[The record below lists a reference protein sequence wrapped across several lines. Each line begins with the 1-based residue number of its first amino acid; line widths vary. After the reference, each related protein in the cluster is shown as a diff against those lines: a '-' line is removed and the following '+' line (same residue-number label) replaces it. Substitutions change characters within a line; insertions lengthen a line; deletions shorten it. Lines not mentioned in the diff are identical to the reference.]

1 VDTQRTVI
9 LPKKIDSSK
18 INFRGIFHMKKT
30 LITAITTA
38 LVVGAA
44 STTFAA
50 ANPFS
55 DVPSDHWS
63 YDAVSKLA
71 KDGVIEGY
79 GDGTYRGDQKITRYE
94 MAQMV
99 AKAMTKSD
107 VSAADKAMIDKLAA
121 EYADELNNLGV
132 RVSNLEK
139 KSDNVKFTGLMRLDG
154 SRYSQGY
161 VSPKSGSAHDD
172 AYHGTALIRLDMV
185 AAVNDNWNVNA
196 RLDGTTS
203 LNQDKAGADGTS
215 DKVTATRIYAE
226 GPLMGADAKFGKFG
240 AFDSD
245 HLTNGGLIID
255 TNITGA
261 EFIFGNKLQT
271 KITYGRLDDA
281 DTGVFTSSMFDHP
294 LNQASDYGAVQFN
307 YAPTDRLTAAA
318 GYTYLKNDQFKT
330 KIGLSDDKIGIW
342 NAGFDYKIT
351 KDFTLGGEYAGSDA
365 KARDLDANSDEEK
378 AYSAQITYKG
388 AKSDVAGSYG
398 LWAAYRQIGAL
409 ASIAPTYDG
418 ADLGTKGYELGVN
431 YMLDKNIMTK
441 VVYFDGKS
449 ISADQDFKKIFGRLE
464 FAF

>member
-1 VDTQRTVI
+1 
-9 LPKKIDSSK
+9 
-18 INFRGIFHMKKT
+18 MKKT

-139 KSDNVKFTGLMRLDG
+139 KSDNVKFTGLMRLDAKK
-154 SRYSQGY
+154 YNDTA
-161 VSPKSGSAHDD
+161 VHNDD
-172 AYHGTALIRLDMV
+172 TVGTGLLRLDIN
-185 AAVNDNWNVNA
+185 AAVNDNWAVKA
-196 RLDGTTS
+196 RLDGQTS
-203 LNQDKAGADGTS
+203 LNNDKGDANGD
-215 DKVTATRIYAE
+215 DKVTVKQIYAE
-226 GPLMGADAKFGKFG
+226 GPLFGADTKVGKFG
-240 AFDSD
+240 AFDSAN
-245 HLTNGGLIID
+245 LTNGGLIID
-255 TNITGA
+255 TDLTGA
-261 EFIFGNKLQT
+261 EFQFGNALKT
-271 KITYGRLDDA
+271 KVTYGRLDTA
-281 DTGVFTSSMFDHP
+281 DIAAIGSSTSAADF
-294 LNQASDYGAVQFN
+294 AAVQFG
-307 YAPTDRLTAAA
+307 YTAGKVALGA
-318 GYTYLKNDQFKT
+318 GYTHLKDNANGNNTGFT
-330 KIGLSDDKIGIW
+330 NNYGDDKVGIW
-342 NAGFDYKIT
+342 NVGFDYALN
-351 KDFTLGGEYAGSDA
+351 KDFTFGGEYAGSDA
-365 KARDLDANSDEEK
+365 DAKKVGYNSDEEN
-378 AYSAQITYKG
+378 AYSVQLTYKG

-398 LWAAYRQIGAL
+398 LWAAYRSIGEL
-409 ASIAPTYDG
+409 ATIAPTYDG
-418 ADLGTKGYELGVN
+418 AEAGLKGYELGVN

-441 VVYFDGKS
+441 VVYFDGS
-449 ISADQDFKKIFGRLE
+449 EITSDTDIKKVFGRLE

>member
-1 VDTQRTVI
+1 
-9 LPKKIDSSK
+9 
-18 INFRGIFHMKKT
+18 MKKT

-63 YDAVSKLA
+63 YDAVSQLA
-71 KDGVIEGY
+71 KDGVIDGY

-99 AKAMTKSD
+99 AKAMAKSD

-139 KSDNVKFTGLMRLDG
+139 KSDNVKFTGLMRLDAK
-154 SRYSQGY
+154 RYTDGY
-161 VSPKSGSAHDD
+161 TGPLNNNRHDD
-172 AYHGTALIRLDMV
+172 SYHGTALVRLDMV
-185 AAVNDNWNVNA
+185 AAVNDNWTVNA

-226 GPLMGADAKFGKFG
+226 GPLMGADAKFGKFD

-255 TNITGA
+255 KEITGA
-261 EFIFGNKLQT
+261 EFIFGKTLQT
-271 KITYGRLDDA
+271 KVTYGRLDNA
-281 DTGVFTSSMFDHP
+281 DSGLFASDLS
-294 LNQASDYGAVQFN
+294 QASDYGAIQFN

-330 KIGLSDDKIGIW
+330 NVGLSDDKIGIW

-351 KDFTLGGEYAGSDA
+351 KDFTFGGEYAGSDA
-365 KARDLDANSDEEK
+365 KASDIGGKSDEEK

-398 LWAAYRQIGAL
+398 LWAAYRQIGSL

-449 ISADQDFKKIFGRLE
+449 ITNEQDFKKVFGRLE